1 MTEQAKRPHVV
12 EIAFAAAL
20 GDGWFASAND
30 GIDALRRQVAVYQEA
45 AAAEGRAPGEVALL
59 RDGFVAESRAAAR
72 AVLEAPLLAKYREY
86 DGWKSTSVDAD
97 RYAGSW
103 EEALPRLVAGSPA
116 ECVERIGRYA
126 ELGVTT
132 LVLRCQFPGLGHLAT
147 LRCIERFGTHVM
159 PHVLHPAA
167 GR

>member
-1 MTEQAKRPHVV
+1 
-12 EIAFAAAL
+12 
-20 GDGWFASAND
+20 
-30 GIDALRRQVAVYQEA
+30 
-45 AAAEGRAPGEVALL
+45 VALL

-86 DGWKSTSVDAD
+86 DGWKSTSVDTD